1 MGIKQY
7 IESKTK
13 HLNEIVLVKGKL
25 EMLKTTYT
33 IQDPCQKF
41 QKIKNNL
48 KKAQNADEDAGV
60 LVYQDESDDGE
71 ELNQM
76 MEEEAEEGESDYDE
90 QSDDED
96 EQI

>member
-33 IQDPCQKF
+33 I
-41 QKIKNNL
+41 
-48 KKAQNADEDAGV
+48 
-60 LVYQDESDDGE
+60 
-71 ELNQM
+71 
-76 MEEEAEEGESDYDE
+76 
-90 QSDDED
+90 
-96 EQI
+96 